1 MMRFL
6 LLLLFLDSIQ
16 GTVEMR
22 RIRVIHRY
30 FRLII
35 PVIVDKKINE
45 KERKEKKRTTRC
57 HLTQHN

>member
-35 PVIVDKKINE
+35 PVIVDKINKRKR
-45 KERKEKKRTTRC
+45 KEREKKGRLVVT
-57 HLTQHN
+57 